1 MFNGLLHTT
10 EDALNGGVY
19 LVEILRFPVQVRN
32 QVIPIGLSRFNFLFD
47 GAHPL
52 TGVLEKSRANMGESC
67 YKNLTLTDSITNCVH
82 GKGLR

>member
-10 EDALNGGVY
+10 EDALNGGIY
-19 LVEILRFPVQVRN
+19 LVEILRLPVQVGN

-52 TGVLEKSRANMGESC
+52 TGVLEKVEQIWVNLASR
-67 YKNLTLTDSITNCVH
+67 I
-82 GKGLR
+82 